1 MMKFM
6 LVSLLLLLAGPLR
19 ADTESEIATA
29 LDYFSEVWNAGDL
42 EAIRGYYHPDFVL
55 INQDGAT
62 PLQQRLDDIK
72 SVTSDG
78 EDRGVMETSQVTVRE
93 LGEKYAVAYAYSVL
107 TFKDGYAINKWLT
120 TVYEKTPFGW
130 NAILTQN

>member
-6 LVSLLLLLAGPLR
+6 LLSLLLLLAGPLR

-107 TFKDGYAINKWLT
+107 TFKDGSAINKWFT

-130 NAILTQN
+130 KAILTQN